1 MKAYR
6 LKKWYPS
13 LPKDWEEGMEVGQGD
28 RGSHADYSPCAGN
41 YTDKRIPVSQV
52 ECCDGFWEEVV
63 EKDYEVLSYTTNV
76 VETGSDWVVESKI
89 SSVKRLSDEAV
100 FSVGDSVVVPK
111 QTKDFYKYSDYTI
124 KSFKVW
130 PEYYKHNKLMAIV
143 ENGCHIPLDEL
154 KHYKKEPIFTTEDGK
169 DIFEGD
175 EYWCVH
181 SYDFFL
187 RDYIAETGI
196 YNKNYKRFSTKEA
209 AEEYIRNN
217 KPMYTLKDIEKCVE
231 NWGLCKV
238 EGEHIERFLDKRT
251 L

>member
-1 MKAYR
+1 MAVIILDK
-6 LKKWYPS
+6 
-13 LPKDWEEGMEVGQGD
+13 
-28 RGSHADYSPCAGN
+28 GN
-41 YTDKRIPVSQV
+41 
-52 ECCDGFWEEVV
+52 
-63 EKDYEVLSYTTNV
+63 EK
-76 VETGSDWVVESKI
+76 I
-89 SSVKRLSDEAV
+89 CSVKRLSDGAV
-100 FSVGDSVVVPK
+100 FTVGDKVVFHSTEYFEDSVVII
-111 QTKDFYKYSDYTI
+111 KDFFDRDEFIDVRS
-124 KSFKVW
+124 
-130 PEYYKHNKLMAIV
+130 
-143 ENGCHIPLDEL
+143 ENNVVCSLNNISH
-154 KHYKKEPIFTTEDGK
+154 HKKPIFTTEDGK

>member
-1 MKAYR
+1 MKKYK

-13 LPKDWEEGMEVGQGD
+13 LTKDWKEGMEVGQGD

-41 YTDKRIPVSQV
+41 YTDKRIPISQV

-63 EKDYEVLSYTTNV
+63 EKDYEVLSYSQTLADIILDKGN
-76 VETGSDWVVESKI
+76 EKI
-89 SSVKRLSDEAV
+89 SSVKRLSDGAV
-100 FSVGDSVVVPK
+100 FTVGDKVVFHSTEYFEDSVVII
-111 QTKDFYKYSDYTI
+111 KDFFDRDEFIDVRS
-124 KSFKVW
+124 
-130 PEYYKHNKLMAIV
+130 
-143 ENGCHIPLDEL
+143 ENNVVCSLNNISH
-154 KHYKKEPIFTTEDGK
+154 HKKPIFTTEDGK

-209 AEEYIRNN
+209 AEEYICNN